1 MRKVLS
7 TIGYGILSFLKG
19 IVWLILNLLK
29 LQLEI
34 AKVILLLFGLVL
46 RLFLAFVRAGTP

>member
-1 MRKVLS
+1 MRKVLL
-7 TIGYGILSFLKG
+7 TIEYGIVKFLKG
-19 IVWLILNLLK
+19 IVWLLLCLFK

-46 RLFLAFVRAGTP
+46 RLFLAFVRAGTA